1 MCSTLNLVSEISV
14 AVEAALPPHHRTGCR
29 REPGPEGRPPKPRLP
44 NQLFPAPESWMS
56 TSALLRSRPR
66 KQTDGSLAG
75 KRAKI
80 HTYRQQSQRWES
92 MLQVGQY
99 SPRPRGW
106 FEFVRPPSNC
116 RCLVDPS
123 AWKQLAEPSATP
135 FSPSA
140 AHAGGEIGTTV
151 TVDRWEGARWIVGK
165 RRLCETSRIHIPR
178 CCYWEEVG
186 ICRRRHHRQGRLD
199 GGCEAQVSRLVLMP
213 GGLRLRPGAHRLP
226 PLLESATVREP
237 HEVPH
242 GMRSRVGPKC
252 G

>member
-1 MCSTLNLVSEISV
+1 MCT
-14 AVEAALPPHHRTGCR
+14 
-29 REPGPEGRPPKPRLP
+29 
-44 NQLFPAPESWMS
+44 F
-56 TSALLRSRPR
+56 ALLRSRPR
-66 KQTDGSLAG
+66 KQMAAWSENVRKSRHTDSNPRDGNRCCKLDNIRRDRGNGS
-75 KRAKI
+75 
-80 HTYRQQSQRWES
+80 S
-92 MLQVGQY
+92 ML
-99 SPRPRGW
+99 SA
-106 FEFVRPPSNC
+106 SNC

-151 TVDRWEGARWIVGK
+151 DRWEGGSVDCWK
-165 RRLCETSRIHIPR
+165 TSVVRNIQNAQTPLLLLGGG
-178 CCYWEEVG
+178 WNLPTTTPQT
-186 ICRRRHHRQGRLD
+186 RQIGRFGLWSGMSATG

-226 PLLESATVREP
+226 PPLESATVREP

-252 G
+252 GRGGQSCIGAVTISPLLVCATLARPPIDSAKPSLPSFQSRS